1 MFLLALFVAPASAA
15 GNHAAFTGDGDRIDL
30 GAGLDPGSSFTW
42 EGWVSFEQGGS
53 SNYDTIFEVAEAG
66 TGLNL
71 FYVGWVSTGWQIE
84 FNDVNASEGSS
95 CTDGTEVICAA
106 DTYTDFDLTHLA
118 VTVDGTDVVL
128 YVNGVATQTLT
139 LTSSMVWSTTAE
151 WGMGAD
157 TDDGSAY
164 TSDYYVG
171 DLDEVRIW
179 ETAHD
184 ADTVACLM
192 DYALSGAE
200 PDLYA
205 LWSMDDAAGSGTATD
220 LGANGLDGTCES
232 NADFESSAFGLTT
245 SVGGD
250 IPCYDFDGDGETPAD
265 GDCDDTDASINTSAT
280 EVDLNGIDED
290 CDGFDGGV
298 DTDGDGLT
306 DEDEVEVHGTD
317 PDVADTDGDGLDDGE
332 EVNTYGTD
340 PLNEDTDG
348 EGLTDGEEVNTY
360 GTDPLDKNSD
370 DDGLNDFREVTE
382 TATDPNDSDS
392 DDDGLRDGDE
402 VKIYETDPNQKDT
415 DGDGLEDGE
424 EVNTYGTDPLDTD
437 TDDGGVDDGTE
448 VDTDGT
454 DPLDG
459 SDDNVGSGDSDGDGL
474 SDAEEED
481 LGTDPENADS
491 DGDGLSDGVEV
502 NSTETDPLDS
512 DSDDDGLEDGT
523 EINETGTDPNN
534 GDSDGDGLEDGTE
547 VNDTETDPNNSDS
560 DRDGLEDGTEVNET
574 QTDPNDADSDDDG
587 LEDGT
592 EVNETV
598 TDPNDADSDDDGLDD
613 GTEVNNTQTDPNDAD
628 SDDGGVNDGDE
639 IDAGTDPLDGSDDFP
654 VDETENPLTELESVY
669 LGGSGIQCGS
679 TQMPVGFA
687 GLFLG
692 ILGLLALRRRR

>member
-1 MFLLALFVAPASAA
+1 MFLLALLAAPASAA
-15 GNHAAFTGDGDRIDL
+15 GNHAAFTGGGDRIDL

-53 SNYDTIFEVAEAG
+53 SNYDTIFEVVEPG

-95 CTDGTEVICAA
+95 CTDGTEVICAS
-106 DTYTDFDLTHLA
+106 DTYTDYDLTHLA

-157 TDDGSAY
+157 TDNGSDY
-164 TSDYYVG
+164 TSDYYIG

-200 PDLYA
+200 PELYA
-205 LWSMDDAAGSGTATD
+205 LWSMDDTAGSGTATD
-220 LGANGLDGTCES
+220 SGPNALDGTCEVD
-232 NADFESSAFGLTT
+232 ADFESSAFGLTT

-265 GDCDDTDASINTSAT
+265 GDCDDTDASVYTGAT

-298 DTDGDGLT
+298 DSDGDGLT
-306 DEDEVEVHGTD
+306 DEEEVEVYGTD
-317 PDVADTDGDGLDDGE
+317 PDLADTDGDGLDDGE

-370 DDGLNDFREVTE
+370 DDGLNDYREVME
-382 TATDPNDSDS
+382 TGTDPNDADT
-392 DDDGLRDGDE
+392 DDDGLTDGDE
-402 VKIYETDPNQKDT
+402 VKVYETNPLLTDT
-415 DGDGLEDGE
+415 DGDGLDDGE

-448 VDTDGT
+448 VNTDGT

-459 SDDNVGSGDSDGDGL
+459 SDDLAGSKDRDGDGL
-474 SDAEEED
+474 SDDEERA
-481 LGTDPENADS
+481 LGTDINNPDS

-502 NSTETDPLDS
+502 NSTGTDPLDS
-512 DSDDDGLEDGT
+512 DSDDDGLG
-523 EINETGTDPNN
+523 
-534 GDSDGDGLEDGTE
+534 
-547 VNDTETDPNNSDS
+547 
-560 DRDGLEDGTEVNET
+560 DGTEVNET
-574 QTDPNDADSDDDG
+574 GTDPLDSDSDDDGLDDGTEVNRVQTDPNDADSDDDG
-587 LEDGT
+587 LKDGT
-592 EVNETV
+592 EVNETA
-598 TDPNDADSDDDGLDD
+598 TNPLDSDTDDDGLDD
-613 GTEVNNTQTDPNDAD
+613 GTEVNETQTDPKDAD
-628 SDDGGVNDGDE
+628 TDRGGVNDGDE
-639 IDAGTDPLDGSDDFP
+639 VERGSDPLDGSDDFP
-654 VDETENPLTELESVY
+654 VDENENPLTELDSVY
-669 LGGSGIQCGS
+669 LGGSGLQCGS
-679 TQMPVGFA
+679 TRMPVGFA

-692 ILGLLALRRRR
+692 VFGVLVLRRRS